1 MSWMD
6 SWSRPTKSQ
15 ATPSPYYLLPGGE
28 NTPYCHSCGRVIGTR
43 RTGGASN
50 RADTT
55 PVKYCSS
62 RCRAH
67 KPGKLDRGIETVFV
81 RLLEGQPAGA
91 DKDTATANANT
102 GDEDPHDHKK
112 NMRGSKR
119 NTKKVKGDARI
130 LILCDTV
137 EKQVF
142 QRQEQS
148 HEGDTSASEDG
159 SDDLV
164 ASKLE
169 GQDTPSAHPRPSID
183 SAINL
188 EIPIGDETEYIDG
201 DVLARMSVRSG
212 TRVRP
217 PQSVSE
223 VNGSVGGEKGRAERI
238 VETEEMLEKRREGQ
252 RRVKEKE
259 MVKCAAR
266 RGVVF
271 GFTIDQ
277 DKEEP
282 MAGKRVPMSK
292 NDSDKN
298 SGRRKKCEA
307 VMNGQVVE
315 PSFAKGNWGI
325 RWREE

>member
-1 MSWMD
+1 
-6 SWSRPTKSQ
+6 
-15 ATPSPYYLLPGGE
+15 
-28 NTPYCHSCGRVIGTR
+28 
-43 RTGGASN
+43 
-50 RADTT
+50 
-55 PVKYCSS
+55 
-62 RCRAH
+62 
-67 KPGKLDRGIETVFV
+67 
-81 RLLEGQPAGA
+81 
-91 DKDTATANANT
+91 
-102 GDEDPHDHKK
+102 
-112 NMRGSKR
+112 MRGSKR

-148 HEGDTSASEDG
+148 HEGDISASEDG
-159 SDDLV
+159 SDDLD

-169 GQDTPSAHPRPSID
+169 DRGTPSHHPRPIVD

-188 EIPIGDETEYIDG
+188 QIPIADETDYIDG

-271 GFTIDQ
+271 GFAIDQ
-277 DKEEP
+277 GKEEP
-282 MAGKRVPMSK
+282 LTGNRGPISE
-292 NDSDKN
+292 NGPDKN